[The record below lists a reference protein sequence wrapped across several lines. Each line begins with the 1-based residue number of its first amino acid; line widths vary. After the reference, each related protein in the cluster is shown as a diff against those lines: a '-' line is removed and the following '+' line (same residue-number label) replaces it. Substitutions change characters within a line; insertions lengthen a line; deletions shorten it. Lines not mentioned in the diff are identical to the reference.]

1 MTALLEARGLVKRF
15 GGLTAV
21 DSVDISVAAGEMIG
35 LIGPNGS
42 GKTTLFDCLSRV
54 SSIDAGTVHFRGTD
68 ITGRRAHDVARLGMS
83 APSS

>member
-1 MTALLEARGLVKRF
+1 VSQPVLEAQGVVKRF

-21 DSVDISVAAGEMIG
+21 NNVDIHVMPGEMVG

-54 SSIDAGTVHFRGTD
+54 PFSGARSGCSICSV
-68 ITGRRAHDVARLGMS
+68 RRRKR
-83 APSS
+83 